1 MGTLDGRRVAI
12 LATDGVEEVELT
24 EPRDAVT
31 EAGAT
36 AEIVSLDDGEIQA
49 MNGDIEPAGNYRV
62 DRRAADVSAS
72 DYDAVIMP
80 GGTVNAD
87 RLRMDDDVL
96 RFVKDVFA
104 AGKPVGAICHAP
116 WTLVEAGSGRGANA
130 HLVPE
135 PAHRHP
141 QRGRQPGGRGGRH
154 RRRVWSR
161 AATRT
166 TCPRSA
172 RRSSRPSRDPPAVT
186 FPPMAFR
193 LRPVEH
199 GFFPL
204 FARAGENIKVAT
216 HALALMVAAEPGAR
230 AGLARRVKDAE
241 LAGDWTNGFH
251 DAANAIATSVAT
263 RALTPRVALAMAA
276 VMNLVGAFLGT
287 QVASTVGS
295 GIIAAPQG
303 TRGLL
308 VVLAALLG
316 AISGTW

>member
-49 MNGDIEPAGNYRV
+49 MNGDIQPAGKYRV

-116 WTLVEAGSGRGANA
+116 WTLVEAGVVEGRTLTSFPSLRTDIRNA
-130 HLVPE
+130 
-135 PAHRHP
+135 
-141 QRGRQPGGRGGRH
+141 GGN
-154 RRRVWSR
+154 
-161 AATRT
+161 
-166 TCPRSA
+166 
-172 RRSSRPSRDPPAVT
+172 
-186 FPPMAFR
+186 
-193 LRPVEH
+193 PVDE
-199 GFFPL
+199 
-204 FARAGENIKVAT
+204 EVAT
-216 HALALMVAAEPGAR
+216 DGALVTSRNPDDLPAFCAAI
-230 AGLARRVKDAE
+230 VK
-241 LAGDWTNGFH
+241 
-251 DAANAIATSVAT
+251 
-263 RALTPRVALAMAA
+263 
-276 VMNLVGAFLGT
+276 AF
-287 QVASTVGS
+287 A
-295 GIIAAPQG
+295 
-303 TRGLL
+303 
-308 VVLAALLG
+308 
-316 AISGTW
+316 